1 MPDHIELIFTDY
13 QLMLRKLKKPS
24 YIANMERFRREQGH
38 LIDEMLA
45 AVRNADDEAEAIAR
59 IGASFAARTDEA
71 FFAGR
76 KRNGRKMADLHFFM
90 IYYVF
95 PAILL
100 TEEECAQ
107 RFCDGLKDAW
117 NAGFGSNISYT
128 TYENLCDTFRNKIFG
143 IF

>member
-1 MPDHIELIFTDY
+1 MPDHIELIFTDL

-24 YIANMERFRREQGH
+24 YMANMERFRREQGH
-38 LIDEMLA
+38 FIDEMLA
-45 AVRNADDEAEAIAR
+45 VIKGSEDEAEAIAR
-59 IGASFAARTDEA
+59 VGASFADQTDEA

-107 RFCDGLKDAW
+107 RFCEGLKDAW
-117 NAGFGSNISYT
+117 NAKFASNISYT
-128 TYENLCDTFRNKIFG
+128 TYDGLCDTFRNKIFG

>member
-1 MPDHIELIFTDY
+1 MPDHIELIFTDL

-24 YIANMERFRREQGH
+24 YQANMARFREEQGH
-38 LIDEMLA
+38 FIDEMLD
-45 AVRNADDEAEAIAR
+45 VIKGSDDEAEAIKT
-59 IGASFAARTDEA
+59 IGASFAEQTDEA

-100 TEEECAQ
+100 TEEECAY
-107 RFCDGLKDAW
+107 RFADGLRDAW
-117 NAGFGSNISYT
+117 NARFDSNISYT
-128 TYENLCDTFRNKIFG
+128 TYDKLCDTFRNKIFG